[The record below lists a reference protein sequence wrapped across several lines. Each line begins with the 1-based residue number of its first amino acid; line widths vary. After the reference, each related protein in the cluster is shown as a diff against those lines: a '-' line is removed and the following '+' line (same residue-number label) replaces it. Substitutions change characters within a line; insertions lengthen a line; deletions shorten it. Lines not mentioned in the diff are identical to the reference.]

1 MPKKEFDWFDR
12 PENIRKLW
20 RFLWGACALTVVL
33 QFFTHPHG
41 HFGWDDW
48 FGFSAALGFVSCAV
62 LILAAKGM
70 GFVLKRKTD
79 YYDRKGGDR

>member
-1 MPKKEFDWFDR
+1 MSKKEFDWFDK

-20 RFLWGACALTVVL
+20 IFLWGSCALTVVL

-48 FGFSAALGFVSCAV
+48 FGFSAALGFVACAV

-70 GFVLKRKTD
+70 GFVLKRKPG
-79 YYDRKGGDR
+79 YYDDKETDR